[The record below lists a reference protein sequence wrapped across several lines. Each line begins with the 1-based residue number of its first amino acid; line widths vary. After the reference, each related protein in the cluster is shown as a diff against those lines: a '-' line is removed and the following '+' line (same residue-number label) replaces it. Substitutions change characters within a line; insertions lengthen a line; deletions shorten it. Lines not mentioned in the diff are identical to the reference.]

1 MTMGEKK
8 KVLQTFKDELKLD
21 DLKVPWKL
29 NTEEYR
35 EQKTAL

>member
-1 MTMGEKK
+1 MTTGEKK